1 MNTLIKKVLE
11 YQKNKNEIVFEEIIN
26 ILTPVINIYVLKID
40 RIYAEDL
47 KYLKMM
53 NYYYI
58 ITSNVK

>member
-47 KYLKMM
+47 KQE
-53 NYYYI
+53 
-58 ITSNVK
+58 